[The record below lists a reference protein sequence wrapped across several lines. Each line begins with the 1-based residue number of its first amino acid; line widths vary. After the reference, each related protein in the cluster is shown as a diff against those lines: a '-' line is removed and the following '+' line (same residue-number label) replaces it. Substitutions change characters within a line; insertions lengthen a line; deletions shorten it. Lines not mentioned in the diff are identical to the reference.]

1 VKKKSIAITL
11 IITIVALA
19 GLYSVSA
26 SEGQPS
32 EPDLVLAPVIESQT
46 TKVFLPLILAQAGCN
61 PGSTILDPTWDVS
74 LAHID
79 VTALSTTLTGQTLQ
93 ATFQI
98 RDVPSNLTF
107 YRIGVPANRVE
118 YSWDVWVDTDNDSQT
133 GCEFSIGLGAEYV
146 LSARHIIWTP
156 NSPIT
161 QPIENGVESHKWE
174 CDGMGIRELEPIFLS
189 VDATSDTMILTG
201 DIPGITTGSRIF
213 FTTYDYNPNGY
224 SIHDLSSCA
233 N

>member
-1 VKKKSIAITL
+1 M
-11 IITIVALA
+11 
-19 GLYSVSA
+19 SA
-26 SEGQPS
+26 SEGQPPES
-32 EPDLVLAPVIESQT
+32 DLYLTPVIGSQT
-46 TKVFLPLILAQAGCN
+46 TKVFLPLIFAQAGTSDCN
-61 PGSTILDPTWDVS
+61 PGSTILDPAWDVS

-107 YRIGVPANRVE
+107 NRIGVLENYVE
-118 YSWDVWVDTDNDSQT
+118 YSWDVYVDTDNDSQT
-133 GCEFSIGLGAEYV
+133 GCASSRQLGAEYV
-146 LSARHIIWTP
+146 LSARHIVWTP
-156 NSPIT
+156 SPPFT
-161 QPIENGVESHKWE
+161 LPVERVVKANKWI
-174 CDGMGIRELEPIFLS
+174 CVGTGIRSLEPIFLS

-213 FTTYDYNPNGY
+213 FTTYDYNPDDFHTY
-224 SIHDLSSCA
+224 DFSSCA